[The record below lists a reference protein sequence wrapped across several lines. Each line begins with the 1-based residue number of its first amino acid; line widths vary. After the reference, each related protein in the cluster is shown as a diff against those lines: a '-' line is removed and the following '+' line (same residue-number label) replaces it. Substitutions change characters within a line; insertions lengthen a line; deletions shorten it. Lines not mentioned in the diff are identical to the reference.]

1 MGCAAPRS
9 PLSLLLVLLRVSSC
23 CPHSGNA
30 FASGAEMAA
39 LGVQEPG
46 AALARCGEYQ
56 VRAGPVVCHYR
67 ATETQR
73 SGSPCSMNAGLL
85 LSKRLS

>member
-9 PLSLLLVLLRVSSC
+9 PLSLLLVLLRASSC

-39 LGVQEPG
+39 PGVQEPG
-46 AALARCGEYQ
+46 AALARCGE
-56 VRAGPVVCHYR
+56 
-67 ATETQR
+67 
-73 SGSPCSMNAGLL
+73 
-85 LSKRLS
+85 